1 MSSFFVSAFL
11 SFFIFLDFLSFFIS
25 SFFVSS
31 FFMSACFISSFL
43 GWSCG
48 EKAKTGAAVARAQ
61 KTAMVIKSFFMFFPF
76 EIGVCMTHQGANAP
90 VRLLE
95 HEVEVKLQFGTN
107 FFWGQTW

>member
-1 MSSFFVSAFL
+1 MSSFFVSAF
-11 SFFIFLDFLSFFIS
+11 S

-61 KTAMVIKSFFMFFPF
+61 KTAMVIRSFFMFFPF
-76 EIGVCMTHQGANAP
+76 EIGVCSKHQGANAP
-90 VRLLE
+90 APLLE
-95 HEVEVKLQFGTN
+95 HEVEESYSFGQIYLDG
-107 FFWGQTW
+107 GQGG

>member
-31 FFMSACFISSFL
+31 FFMSACFMSSFL

-61 KTAMVIKSFFMFFPF
+61 KTAIVIRSFFMFFPF
-76 EIGVCMTHQGANAP
+76 EIGFCLQHQAANTTVP
-90 VRLLE
+90 LLE
-95 HEVEVKLQFGTN
+95 PEGQEIYTFAQFFLT
-107 FFWGQTW
+107 